1 MEEYIKWLEN
11 KIEVCLEDKDLQ
23 REHWAFCQ
31 ALNKYRTLALR
42 QPPVSSSFTKDDIDS
57 LSREEYR
64 CAQQIAIDFAKW
76 INIENIDMRG
86 KDTWHHPYEDVNR
99 EINSKELFEL
109 FLENYY

>member
-1 MEEYIKWLEN
+1 M
-11 KIEVCLEDKDLQ
+11 KDL
-23 REHWAFCQ
+23 RHIKRFNESDEN
-31 ALNKYRTLALR
+31 LNISD
-42 QPPVSSSFTKDDIDS
+42 VSSSFTKDDIDS

-76 INIENIDMRG
+76 INMENIDMMS